1 MPNQA
6 SVSLFQD
13 LGSTHTHIARGSI
26 DNDNIP
32 EFMFA
37 SPSDVWL
44 INSLTEP
51 NRNQSSYLSYLLS
64 GIEHIFGGWDHL
76 VFLLGLLLLFQ
87 GKFLIIAIN
96 VFTIGH
102 SLTL

>member
-1 MPNQA
+1 MGDQCKIQESVTFNENNAAGVLKFFWNFKCFEMPNQV
-6 SVSLFQD
+6 SISLFQD

-44 INSLTEP
+44 INSSREP

-64 GIEHIFGGWDHL
+64 GIEHI
-76 VFLLGLLLLFQ
+76 V
-87 GKFLIIAIN
+87 I
-96 VFTIGH
+96 
-102 SLTL
+102 